1 MISFE
6 KFGIPISM
14 SSKFDTKDK
23 YSTFLAKSSKDALK
37 MQKESL
43 KQIDYKFSTAR
54 AIKNTNVNCLSRD

>member
-43 KQIDYKFSTAR
+43 K
-54 AIKNTNVNCLSRD
+54 